1 MATALAPT
9 NGVALNGFKGKVDAD
24 WCPGCGDFAF
34 EVIQCY
40 VVGSCQSR
48 RHLQFSSNLI
58 SSNLISSNQDF
69 MCRYR
74 ELGFATQ
81 LFLYCFDDVVR
92 HEWFPILLSYVS
104 ISHEAGFPSQVAGE
118 LAAVVV
124 LHNDCV
130 PRVFQN
136 FENRVAMQRHEPADL
151 ELVGRNALLGE
162 DFAGLL
168 DHAHGRSPADQRDI
182 GIARAP

>member
-58 SSNLISSNQDF
+58 SSNLISSNQDL

-74 ELGFATQ
+74 DLGFATQ

-92 HEWFPILLSYVS
+92 HEWFRIVLSDVS
-104 ISHEAGFPSQVAGE
+104 IWHEAGFAAPRACE
-118 LAAVVV
+118 LAAAVV
-124 LHNDCV
+124 LHNACL
-130 PRVFQN
+130 PRVFK
-136 FENRVAMQRHEPADL
+136 
-151 ELVGRNALLGE
+151 
-162 DFAGLL
+162 
-168 DHAHGRSPADQRDI
+168 
-182 GIARAP
+182 